1 MFTIRPFQKKAV
13 RKINHFK
20 GRALL
25 ADEMGLGKTIEALQW
40 LKENPKIRPAIVV
53 GPASAKWVWEMEA
66 SLKFGMRSEILSGQ
80 TPPKKGTKLLG
91 KHPILILNY
100 EILQYWTKYLKK
112 LKPQVLL
119 LDECHFVKNSRA
131 ARTKAVK
138 KLAKNIPHIIGISG
152 TPLTNRPDEL
162 WNIVS
167 LVRPDVFESHFTYRW
182 RYCKPV
188 LKPWGWEYKGAAN
201 LKELH
206 RKLNSCMMIRRLK
219 KDVLSELPA
228 KTRQVISMQ
237 IELDEYNEAR
247 DNFITWLTKQSAAK
261 ARSARNAERLV
272 QIGCLKRLAAEAKM
286 DGVLN
291 WVDSFLE
298 ESSGKIVLFCTH
310 KKIIK
315 QINERYKKISVVF
328 DGSTP
333 KHKRKLVVKKFQTD
347 KKTRIF
353 IGNIKAA
360 GVVITLTAASTLA
373 FVELDWVPGHH
384 TQAEDRIHRIGQTN
398 AAMIYYLVAK
408 GTIEEKLCQIL
419 QAKQEVVSAT
429 LDGKKYKNKLD
440 IFNEL
445 QNELLKGKSK

>member
-119 LDECHFVKNSRA
+119 LDECHYIKNNSA

-138 KLAKNIPHIIGISG
+138 RLLKKIPHIIGISG
-152 TPLTNRPDEL
+152 TPLTNRPAEL
-162 WNIVS
+162 WNIIS
-167 LVRPDVFESHFTYRW
+167 LIRPDIFDSRFTFHW
-182 RYCKPV
+182 RHCKPEYIAGKWV
-188 LKPWGWEYKGAAN
+188 YKGAAN

-206 RKLNSCMMIRRLK
+206 RKLNKYMMIRRLK
-219 KDVLSELPA
+219 KDVLPELPA
-228 KTRQVISMQ
+228 KTRQVIPLQ
-237 IELDEYNEAR
+237 VNLDEYNEAKN
-247 DNFITWLTKQSAAK
+247 NFIGWLNKQSAAK
-261 ARSARNAERLV
+261 VQSARKAKILV
-272 QIGCLKRLAAEAKM
+272 QMGYLKRLAAEAKM

-291 WVDSFLE
+291 WVDNFLE

-310 KKIIK
+310 KKIIQ

-328 DGSTP
+328 DGGTP

-398 AAMIYYLVAK
+398 AAMIYYFVAK

-419 QAKQEVVSAT
+419 QIKQENVSAT

-445 QNELLKGKSK
+445 QNELLKG